1 MAEQKAVQKSTS
13 GTDLKFSRQRAA
25 ILENVK
31 GRKDH
36 PTADM
41 VYSSLK
47 EAYPKISLG
56 TVYRNLSL
64 LSEMHEILRLH
75 FGDGTEHYDG
85 DISDHDHFICTR
97 CSRIIDLFREDATGK
112 AASSDKPGTTGRSVK
127 GSADTDTVDTAITD
141 AEEAWPKHKEIAKI
155 HYRSVIYYG
164 ICTGCAADV
173 SES

>member
-1 MAEQKAVQKSTS
+1 MAEQRTAHSSTS
-13 GTDLKFSRQRAA
+13 STDLKFSRQRAA

-41 VYSSLK
+41 VYMSVR
-47 EAYPKISLG
+47 EEYPKISLG

-85 DISDHDHFICTR
+85 DTSDHDHFICTR
-97 CSRIIDLFREDATGK
+97 CGKIIDLFKTAAACETASTGKSIAAGRSSEDAG
-112 AASSDKPGTTGRSVK
+112 
-127 GSADTDTVDTAITD
+127 
-141 AEEAWPKHKEIAKI
+141 AEEEWPRHKDIAKI

-164 ICTGCAADV
+164 ICTGCAEV
-173 SES
+173 

>member
-1 MAEQKAVQKSTS
+1 MDSASSE
-13 GTDLKFSRQRAA
+13 LKFSRQRAA

-41 VYSSLK
+41 VYSSVR
-47 EAYPKISLG
+47 ETYPKISLG

-64 LSEMHEILRLH
+64 LSEMHQILRLH

-85 DISDHDHFICTR
+85 DISDHDHFICTK
-97 CSRIIDLFREDATGK
+97 CGKIVDLFKEDVD
-112 AASSDKPGTTGRSVK
+112 AAAVA
-127 GSADTDTVDTAITD
+127 GSAV
-141 AEEAWPKHKEIAKI
+141 EAWPKHKDIAKI

-164 ICTGCAADV
+164 ICTRC
-173 SES
+173 ENK

>member
-1 MAEQKAVQKSTS
+1 MAEQRTAHSSTS
-13 GTDLKFSRQRAA
+13 STDLKFSRQRAA

-41 VYSSLK
+41 VYMSVR
-47 EAYPKISLG
+47 EEYPKISLG

-85 DISDHDHFICTR
+85 DTSDHDHFICTR
-97 CSRIIDLFREDATGK
+97 CGKIIDLFKDGIRDA
-112 AASSDKPGTTGRSVK
+112 D
-127 GSADTDTVDTAITD
+127 
-141 AEEAWPKHKEIAKI
+141 EEWPRHKDIAKI

-164 ICTGCAADV
+164 ICKGCASGG